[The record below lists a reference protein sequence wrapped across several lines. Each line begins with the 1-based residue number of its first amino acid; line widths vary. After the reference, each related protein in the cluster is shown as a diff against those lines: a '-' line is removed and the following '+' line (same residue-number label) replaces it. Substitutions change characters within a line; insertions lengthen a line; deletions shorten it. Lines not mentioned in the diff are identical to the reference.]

1 MAKSFNA
8 FGRRAVEVGAL
19 HQPIWLGTVKP
30 VPVGGVLAEAFRIA
44 GALYG
49 AGCPINLANGVI
61 TPFSGFKVVSFS
73 AAAGSETVDTVVVKP
88 IGAGI
93 APKVNDVIQKLGAT
107 FAATAKAAKVASV
120 VAGTGSDAGKYTIT
134 ILHSATI
141 DTVEA
146 GDVLVFSAATAAG
159 SSKSMAAQPNAYLYN
174 DICLGDLTEDI
185 NASGA
190 AVKFHG
196 EGLLIDLTPAAEV
209 AAQMAA
215 AVPGVLQ
222 VSV

>member
-30 VPVGGVLAEAFRIA
+30 VPVGGVLAEAFRVA

-49 AGCPINLANGVI
+49 AGSAINLKDGVI
-61 TPFSGFKVVSFS
+61 TPFAGFKVVSFT
-73 AAAGSETVDTVVVKP
+73 AAGSETVDTVVVIP
-88 IGAGI
+88 IGAAI
-93 APKVNDVIQKLGAT
+93 APKVNDVLQKLGAT
-107 FAATAKAAKVASV
+107 FSATAKAAKVASV
-120 VAGTGSDAGKYTIT
+120 VAGTGSDAGKYTLT

>member
-8 FGRRAVEVGAL
+8 FGRRAADL
-19 HQPIWLGTVKP
+19 SAFHQPIWLGTVKP
-30 VPVGGVLAEAFRIA
+30 VPVGGVLAEAARIA

-49 AGCPINLANGVI
+49 AGSAIELKEGVI

-73 AAAGSETVDTVVVKP
+73 AATGSETVDTVVVKP
-88 IGAGI
+88 IGAGY
-93 APKVNDVIQKLGAT
+93 APKVNDMIQKLGAT
-107 FAATAKAAKVASV
+107 FSATAKAAKVASV
-120 VAGTGSDAGKYTIT
+120 VAGEGSSAGSYTLT
-134 ILHSATI
+134 VLHSATI
-141 DTVEA
+141 DSVEA
-146 GDVLVFSAATAAG
+146 GDVLVYSSAASAG
-159 SSKSMAAQPNAYLYN
+159 SSKSMAHQPNAYLYN
-174 DICLGDLTEDI
+174 DICLGDLNEDI

-196 EGLLIDLTPAAEV
+196 EGLLIDLTPCAEI

-222 VSV
+222 VSI